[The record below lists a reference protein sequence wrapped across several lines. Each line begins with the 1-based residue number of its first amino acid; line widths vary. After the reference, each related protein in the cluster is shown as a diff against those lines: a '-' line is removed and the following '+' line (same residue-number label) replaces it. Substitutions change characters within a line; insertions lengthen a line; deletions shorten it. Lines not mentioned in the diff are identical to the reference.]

1 MSGTISRVPDAQDL
15 AAAYRPFVESLLTGG
30 FVEPSDRWGTALI
43 AARVASNN
51 ERIAV
56 LTEQFVR
63 GERPSYDNARVI
75 DDEQLRQ
82 FVAAAGGLGDVGG

>member
-1 MSGTISRVPDAQDL
+1 MGA
-15 AAAYRPFVESLLTGG
+15 
-30 FVEPSDRWGTALI
+30 ALI
-43 AARVASNN
+43 AAHVVSNN

-56 LTEQFVR
+56 VAEQFVR
-63 GERPSYDNARVI
+63 GERPCYDNARVI